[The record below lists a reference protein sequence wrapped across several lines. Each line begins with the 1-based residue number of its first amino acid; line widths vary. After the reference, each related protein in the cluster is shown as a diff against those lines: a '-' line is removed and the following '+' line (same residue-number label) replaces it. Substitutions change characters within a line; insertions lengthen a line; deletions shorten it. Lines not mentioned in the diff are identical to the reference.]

1 MCKEVLTVYL
11 VFVLFFIVGVFLYV
25 GWWLV
30 GFFVFSDRQ
39 CVCVGI
45 CIFYMCGGAWLE
57 VVCIIL

>member
-30 GFFVFSDRQ
+30 GFLFFCLFVFLFFRIAN
-39 CVCVGI
+39 VCV
-45 CIFYMCGGAWLE
+45 
-57 VVCIIL
+57 